1 MVKNIL
7 ITTLLAFNAIIVFPI
22 MGQSLTDREAIIQ
35 SLAGKNIDGKFGWRP
50 TDQNLKKLAKDII
63 MNKETEFTANGLCLV
78 TSALSGDEFDDFNDS
93 FFLNN
98 LIVSLD
104 LKKLI
109 NECALVR
116 SHFKRNL
123 YNETSLNK
131 ISTLTNRDE
140 ILIWQNWTP
149 YYLSFMGF
157 EQAESTFIFIKDN
170 LAPINQIHYKLYGIP
185 NQFDTLELNICLSR
199 IGKLNDTLVIK
210 QLEQQLN
217 SGYSKDYIRY
227 IKSLSKIRTIQ
238 SFQKLGELL
247 LSDLNEI
254 HLENRIFIKQAALAA
269 FLVYVKNF
277 PDRSLK
283 IQETINIWKF
293 VHFSKVQGK
302 DYSSDE
308 YMEMAKK
315 WYIENKDNLVLDMD
329 KY

>member
-1 MVKNIL
+1 MVKQFL
-7 ITTLLAFNAIIVFPI
+7 ITTLLAFNAIIVFPT

-35 SLAGKNIDGKFGWRP
+35 ILADKNIGGKFRWRP
-50 TDQNLKKLAKDII
+50 KDQNLKKLAKDII
-63 MNKETEFTANGLCLV
+63 MNKETEFTANGLCELLRHCQEMNL
-78 TSALSGDEFDDFNDS
+78 TILMIL
-93 FFLNN
+93 FLNN

-109 NECALVR
+109 NECAIVR

-131 ISTLTNRDE
+131 IRTLTNRDE

-157 EQAESTFIFIKDN
+157 EQAESTFIFIKEN
-170 LAPINQIHYKLYGIP
+170 LAPINQIHYKLYSIP

-238 SFQKLGELL
+238 SFQ
-247 LSDLNEI
+247 N
-254 HLENRIFIKQAALAA
+254 
-269 FLVYVKNF
+269 
-277 PDRSLK
+277 
-283 IQETINIWKF
+283 
-293 VHFSKVQGK
+293 
-302 DYSSDE
+302 
-308 YMEMAKK
+308 
-315 WYIENKDNLVLDMD
+315 
-329 KY
+329 